1 MPSDPRVARALDTVA
16 PSVERYREA
25 VASTLEDVRGHLA
38 RGRSD
43 TDERARRLGEQLG
56 PFAGGRIDAGR
67 LAAMLTDPHA
77 LDASAL
83 ERLERVS
90 TVLAE
95 LVTHGSSLFTL
106 TVPLG
111 EDLAAC
117 VSARL
122 AGIGRAFAAA
132 RIAAAACRGGQSSG
146 LDEARTLA
154 AFPFG
159 AWTAAERRLA
169 PPLVIGVQGADFT
182 PAGLAPFLD
191 GEQKLVLIV
200 EGASAPA
207 GLVRLIT
214 PGVLVLQAH
223 DPADLELV
231 ARWAGTGIAAL
242 VEPPAPRF
250 VHDPAGGADP
260 WQRLLLQELP
270 DAPAAPVGPFTI
282 AQQAEEL
289 RQLQALATRP
299 PLPADTP
306 AVERAPVAPVDG
318 GDAAERLAA
327 WLVQHAIVPVTTPGG
342 AR

>member
-1 MPSDPRVARALDTVA
+1 MPSDPRVARALDAFA
-16 PSVERYREA
+16 PSLERYRETL
-25 VASTLEDVRGHLA
+25 ASTLEDVRGHLA
-38 RGRSD
+38 RGRAG
-43 TDERARRLGEQLG
+43 TEARARRLGEQLG

-67 LAAMLTDPHA
+67 LAAVLTDPHA

-90 TVLAE
+90 AVLAE
-95 LVTHGSSLFTL
+95 LVAHGNSLFML
-106 TVPLG
+106 AVQPG
-111 EDLAAC
+111 ADLAAC

-132 RIAAAACRGGQSSG
+132 RIAAAACRGGQASG
-146 LDEARTLA
+146 LDEGRALD
-154 AFPFG
+154 AFPFA
-159 AWTAAERRLA
+159 AWSAAERRLA
-169 PPLVIGVQGADFT
+169 PPLVVAVQGTDFT
-182 PAGLAPFLD
+182 PAGLASFLD

-223 DPADLELV
+223 DPADLDRV
-231 ARWAGTGIAAL
+231 GRWAGAGVAAL

-250 VHDPAGGADP
+250 VHDPAGGAHP
-260 WQRLLLQELP
+260 WQRLVLQEVP
-270 DAPAAPVGPFTI
+270 DEPAAPVGPFTL

-289 RQLQALATRP
+289 RQLQALATP
-299 PLPADTP
+299 SALPADTP
-306 AVERAPVAPVDG
+306 AVERAPAAPLDE
-318 GDAAERLAA
+318 GDPAERLAA

>member
-1 MPSDPRVARALDTVA
+1 MPSDSRVARALDAFA
-16 PSVERYREA
+16 PFVERYRGA

-67 LAAMLTDPHA
+67 LAAVLADPHA

-90 TVLAE
+90 AVLAD
-95 LVTHGSSLFTL
+95 LVSDGTALFTL
-106 TVPLG
+106 AVQPG
-111 EDLAAC
+111 GDLAAG
-117 VSARL
+117 VSTRL
-122 AGIGRAFAAA
+122 ASIGRAFAAA

-146 LDEARTLA
+146 LDEARALE

-169 PPLVIGVQGADFT
+169 PPLVVTVQGTDFT
-182 PAGLAPFLD
+182 PAGLATFLD
-191 GEQKLVLIV
+191 GAQKLVLIV
-200 EGASAPA
+200 EGPAAPA
-207 GLVRLIT
+207 ALVRLIT
-214 PGVLVLQAH
+214 PGVLVVQAH
-223 DPADLELV
+223 DPADLDPV
-231 ARWAGTGIAAL
+231 GRWAGAAVAAL

-260 WQRLLLQELP
+260 WQRLAPQELLDVP
-270 DAPAAPVGPFTI
+270 LAPVGPFSI

-289 RQLQALATRP
+289 RQLQALAARP
-299 PLPADTP
+299 PLRADAP
-306 AVERAPVAPVDG
+306 AVEHAPVASVDG
-318 GDAAERLAA
+318 SEPVERLAA
-327 WLVQHAIVPVTTPGG
+327 WLVQHAIVPVTTQGG
-342 AR
+342 PR